1 MARSRLN
8 LATAP
13 WLRGL
18 LASVA
23 LVAVVTAVIALLKP
37 YVPALSLLVLYLVAV
52 LPIAV
57 VWGARL
63 AAITSVVSVAVFAFL
78 LPHEG
83 SVLVADSRNVVA
95 LGVFLVTAVVV
106 AELAARSRRAAVKS
120 ARLSTEQSALRRV
133 ATLVAESDA
142 PTAVFEAVTREVGL
156 LCGADLARMERY
168 EADGTVIGVAAWSRV
183 PVQLTVGTRFT
194 LEGLSVA
201 SEVRQSSRPVRL
213 DSFAG
218 STGEIAE
225 EARALGI
232 RSSVGCP
239 IVVAG
244 HVWGVIAAS
253 TKSVEPFA
261 ANTESQIASF
271 TELVATAIENAEAR
285 TELRR
290 LADEQA
296 ALRRV
301 ATLVARGG
309 APDLVFAAVAQEL
322 GRLTNAEITAIFR
335 FESDGTATMMAG
347 RGLLAEE
354 MRVGQRQ
361 TLESP
366 SAIGTV
372 QATGEPARYD
382 VDDTLRRRLPA
393 FLRDWGVRSAVASPI
408 IVERRCW
415 GGISIAS
422 RRDPFPPA
430 TEQRMV
436 EFTEIVATAIAN
448 AESRAELKAS
458 RARVVA
464 AGDEMR
470 RRLERDLHDGAQQRL
485 VSLAIELRLA
495 RDEVPADLPM
505 LRTGIGQ
512 AADDLIE
519 VVDELRE
526 IARGIHPAV
535 LAESGLG
542 PALRTLARR
551 SAVPVDLKV
560 GTQSRY
566 PPPLEVA
573 TYYVVSEALTNTAK
587 HAGASRAEVTLEER
601 AGTLWLRVRDDGAGG
616 AAPDGGSGLVGLR
629 DRVEALGGSI
639 DVISPVGHGTAID
652 VSLPL

>member
-1 MARSRLN
+1 M
-8 LATAP
+8 
-13 WLRGL
+13 
-18 LASVA
+18 
-23 LVAVVTAVIALLKP
+23 
-37 YVPALSLLVLYLVAV
+37 
-52 LPIAV
+52 
-57 VWGARL
+57 
-63 AAITSVVSVAVFAFL
+63 
-78 LPHEG
+78 
-83 SVLVADSRNVVA
+83 
-95 LGVFLVTAVVV
+95 
-106 AELAARSRRAAVKS
+106 
-120 ARLSTEQSALRRV
+120 
-133 ATLVAESDA
+133 
-142 PTAVFEAVTREVGL
+142 
-156 LCGADLARMERY
+156 
-168 EADGTVIGVAAWSRV
+168 
-183 PVQLTVGTRFT
+183 
-194 LEGLSVA
+194 
-201 SEVRQSSRPVRL
+201 
-213 DSFAG
+213 
-218 STGEIAE
+218 
-225 EARALGI
+225 
-232 RSSVGCP
+232 
-239 IVVAG
+239 VAG

-253 TKSVEPFA
+253 TKSIEPFA

-322 GRLTNAEITAIFR
+322 GRLTNAEITGIFR

-347 RGLLAEE
+347 RGLRADE
-354 MRVGQRQ
+354 MRVGERQ
-361 TLESP
+361 TLNPP

-382 VDDTLRRRLPA
+382 VDEALLRRLPA
-393 FLRDWGVRSAVASPI
+393 FLRHWGVQSAVASPI

-415 GGISIAS
+415 GGITIAS

-436 EFTEIVATAIAN
+436 DFTEIVATAIAN

-495 RDEVPADLPM
+495 RDEVPAELPM

-526 IARGIHPAV
+526 VARGIHPAV